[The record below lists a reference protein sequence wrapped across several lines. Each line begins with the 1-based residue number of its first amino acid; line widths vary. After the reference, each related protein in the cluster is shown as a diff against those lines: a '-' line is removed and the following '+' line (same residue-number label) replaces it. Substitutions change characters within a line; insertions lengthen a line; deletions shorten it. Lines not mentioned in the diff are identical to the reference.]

1 MTPHGRP
8 APSSS
13 GPDLIGKTNTHAPL
27 LIVAL
32 ATLAAL
38 VMLAQRPHFHADD
51 AYIVARYAENLV
63 THGQIVWNAGEA
75 PVEGFTGYTLLF
87 LMTLA
92 TYLHLPPI
100 PMTSVVGIVAWFV
113 GARLLYASRVP
124 LGVSPLAAAIAT
136 ALFLCAPEQA
146 THAMSSLETETFIL
160 LTIAC
165 AFVATKRA
173 HEKPGTGFLWA
184 LPLAATAIAFTRPE
198 GIVVGGAFFL
208 AVLVHERS
216 AWRAWTLPTVL
227 GFVAPVGAL
236 HLFRRLYFGDFFPN
250 TYYAKKLA
258 PGQSSAFLSSFSMH
272 AGKYLVP
279 SIIAAMVVI
288 LLTRSLGQ
296 TPARHSDATRAARR
310 MFAFGTVLG
319 YLAIGSTYAR
329 SDLVMNYSER
339 FAFHFFGLS
348 MLIVMVALG
357 ELHRHWRVFTA
368 APAIRRSAF
377 FLTAACL
384 YMPFAAAFGQ
394 WRNEFNYRSNY
405 MRGVELHYV
414 PIAHW
419 LQRNAPPTL
428 KLAGYPDAGII
439 PYQTKL
445 ETIDFGKLNDKYLA
459 REARTSKDIVDYFFR
474 RNPDAVVLLLSQG
487 FDRTYD
493 AAGNDL
499 LADPRFAAYH
509 LTLLSLD
516 QGIGTAFFVKR

>member
-1 MTPHGRP
+1 MTPRGRP
-8 APSSS
+8 SPSSS
-13 GPDLIGKTNTHAPL
+13 GPDLIGKTIPHLPL
-27 LIVAL
+27 ILVAL

-63 THGQIVWNAGEA
+63 THGQIVWNAGEV

-87 LMTLA
+87 LMTVA
-92 TYLHLPPI
+92 TWLHLPPI
-100 PMTSVVGIVAWFV
+100 SATSVIGIVAWFV
-113 GARLLYASRVP
+113 GARILYAARVP
-124 LGVSPLAAAIAT
+124 LGISPLAAAIAT

-160 LTIAC
+160 LTVAC
-165 AFVATKRA
+165 AFVATRRA
-173 HEKPGTGFLWA
+173 QEKPGMGRVWL
-184 LPLAATAIAFTRPE
+184 LPILAALCAYTRPE

-227 GFVAPVGAL
+227 GFVTPVGAL

-272 AGKYLVP
+272 AEKYLLP
-279 SIIAAMVVI
+279 SIIAAMVVV
-288 LLTRSLGQ
+288 LLARSLGQ

-310 MFAFGTVLG
+310 IFTFGTVLG
-319 YLAIGSTYAR
+319 YVAIGLTYAR

-339 FAFHFFGLS
+339 FAFHLFGLS
-348 MLIVMVALG
+348 MLLVMLALG

-377 FLTAACL
+377 FLTAAGVYL
-384 YMPFAAAFGQ
+384 PFAAAFGQ
-394 WRNEFNYRSNY
+394 WRNEYNYRTNY
-405 MRGVELHYV
+405 MRGVQLHYV
-414 PIAHW
+414 PVAAW
-419 LQRNAPPTL
+419 LHRHASPTL
-428 KLAGYPDAGII
+428 KLAVYPDAGII
-439 PYQTKL
+439 PYRTNL